1 MQLNRGDMMTE
12 QEKRLD
18 KITASLIGGAVGDAL
33 GYAVEFDKEPHI
45 FKRYGA
51 QGITA
56 YDLDPLAKKAI
67 ISDDTQMTLFTAAGL
82 LNWDAAQRQKGTAA
96 KPSAY
101 VAAAYHDWWL
111 TQKIRFVNRNN
122 YAHYT
127 WLWDVPELFKPRA
140 PGITCLSA
148 LSNKEDV
155 FDDAPANNN
164 SKGCGG
170 VMRLAPVGLFFADA
184 DIRTVDR
191 EAADIAAIT
200 HAHSLGYMPAAVLA
214 HVVHRC
220 VFPEQALTL
229 RQIVEEARDTVA
241 DIYRDDPH
249 IGTLTDLIGLAVELS
264 ENNDPDLPNIHRLGE
279 GWVGDEALAIALYCA
294 LRYHYDFDRCMI
306 VSVNHKGDSD
316 STGAIAGNI
325 LGAWLGMDAIGE
337 KWTRDLE
344 LVDVIKELA
353 ADLCQGCGGL
363 DENQIKKYYI

>member
-1 MQLNRGDMMTE
+1 MTE

-18 KITASLIGGAVGDAL
+18 KITASLVGGAVGDAL
-33 GYAVEFDKEPHI
+33 GYAVEFDREQSI
-45 FKRYGA
+45 FKHYGA

-56 YDLDPLAKKAI
+56 YDLDPFTQKAI

-82 LNWDAAQRQKGTAA
+82 LNWDTAQKKNGAAA
-96 KPSAY
+96 KPSTY
-101 VAAAYHDWWL
+101 VAAAYHDWLL
-111 TQKIRFVNRNN
+111 TQKIRFSKRDS
-122 YAHYT
+122 YPHYT

-170 VMRLAPVGLFFADA
+170 VMRLAPVGLFFGGA
-184 DIRTVDR
+184 DIRTIDR
-191 EAADIAAIT
+191 EAGDIAAIT

-214 HVVHRC
+214 HIVHRC

-229 RQIVEEARDTVA
+229 RQITEEARDTVA
-241 DIYRDDPH
+241 DVYRGDPH
-249 IGTLTDLIGLAVELS
+249 IGTLTDLIDRAIELS
-264 ENNDPDLPNIHRLGE
+264 ENSDPDLPNIHRLGE
-279 GWVGDEALAIALYCA
+279 GWIGEEALVIALYCA
-294 LRYHYDFDRCMI
+294 LRYHDDFDRCMI
-306 VSVNHKGDSD
+306 ASVNHKGDSD

-344 LVDVIKELA
+344 LIDVIRELA
-353 ADLCQGCGGL
+353 ADLSQGCADAP
-363 DENQIKKYYI
+363 DEKWLKKYMFHK